1 MLFSSIVFLFTFLP
15 IILVLYYLVPRIY
28 VNIIV
33 SSRGIKSAKERYYP
47 TVRIYRNIVVLS
59 GSLIFYA
66 WGEPVYLF
74 LMVFSILFNYISG
87 LDIARNLKSKEKA
100 KRSLIYNVGVNLL
113 ILGFF
118 KYEGFL
124 LDSINAV
131 LPVDIPFRE
140 LPLPIGISFYTFQ
153 ILSYIIDVYRGEVE
167 VQKNLI
173 DFAVYVTMFPQLI
186 AGPIVQ
192 YADIDRQLHARKE
205 SIENFGEGVVFFIRG
220 LSKKVLLA
228 NTIGMVFQKVSLMDA
243 EQVSVLSAWLGCAAY
258 TFQIYF
264 DFSGYSDMATGLGK
278 MLGFEFK
285 KNFFYPYVS
294 TSITEFWRRWH
305 ISLSTWFRDY
315 VYIPLGGN
323 RVSKRTH
330 VRNIMVVW
338 MLTGLWHGAAWN
350 FVIWGLYYGIL
361 LLIEKYILADVLE
374 KIPAAV
380 RHIYCLALVMIGWVF
395 FFSPTL
401 GSAVDYLKLMV
412 GVEGHGFIDRQGLYI
427 LMTNGWMWVMLALG
441 STPAVH
447 DFYEGFIYSK
457 GQAKMKAAANCLI
470 YAILFL
476 LCVAYLVTESYN
488 PFLYFRF

>member
-28 VNIIV
+28 VNIL
-33 SSRGIKSAKERYYP
+33 SSRGIKNAKERYYP
-47 TVRIYRNIVVLS
+47 AVRTYKNIVVLS

-74 LMVFSILFNYISG
+74 LMVFSIMFNYISG
-87 LDIARNLKSKEKA
+87 LDIARNLKNKEKA

-205 SIENFGEGVVFFIRG
+205 TIENFGEGTLFFIRG

-264 DFSGYSDMATGLGK
+264 DFSGYSDMAVGLGK

-323 RVSKRTH
+323 RVSKRAH

-361 LLIEKYILADVLE
+361 LLIEKYILTDVIE
-374 KIPAAV
+374 KIPMVV
-380 RHIYCLALVMIGWVF
+380 RHIYCLAFVMIGWVF

-412 GVEGHGFIDRQGLYI
+412 GAEGHGFIDKQGLYI
-427 LMTNGWMWVMLALG
+427 LMTNGWMWVMLVLG

-457 GQAKMKAAANCLI
+457 GQAKMKAAVNCAI